1 MYYGFNFN
9 KPTYLNLFMGK
20 KGIDYQKLNS
30 DLENFVEPNMNY
42 CCQCGKCSAGCP
54 VIELY
59 EYKPHQIIS
68 LIQSGQMEKIVNSNT
83 IWLCV
88 ECDICSTR
96 CPEDISIAAIM
107 NHLRV
112 ATWQED
118 TRKNKNISK
127 FYRLFVKILQF
138 FGRSYEPGLIMGL
151 NVGTG
156 RLFNDAD
163 IAVDILKKRKIKI
176 LPELI
181 KGRKGLGKVIK
192 KYE

>member
-1 MYYGFNFN
+1 MGN
-9 KPTYLNLFMGK
+9 KEIN
-20 KGIDYQKLNS
+20 YQKIKG
-30 DLENFVEPNMNY
+30 DLQNYIEPNINY

-54 VIELY
+54 VVDLY

-68 LIQSGQMEKIVNSNT
+68 LIQSGQMDKIVNSDT

-88 ECDICSTR
+88 ECDICSDR
-96 CPEDISIAAIM
+96 CPEKISIAAIM

-112 ATWQED
+112 VTWKES
-118 TRKNKNISK
+118 TRKEKSISK
-127 FYRLFVKILQF
+127 FYRLFNKVVQI

-156 RLFNDAD
+156 RFFNDAD

-176 LPELI
+176 LPEMV
-181 KGRKGLGKVIK
+181 KGRKKMGKVIK
-192 KYE
+192 KYL

>member
-1 MYYGFNFN
+1 MKKQEIDLN
-9 KPTYLNLFMGK
+9 K
-20 KGIDYQKLNS
+20 IQEE
-30 DLENFVEPNMNY
+30 LEGYIEPNMNY

-54 VIELY
+54 VVEAY

-68 LIQSGQMEKIVNSNT
+68 LIQAGQMEKIINSNT

-96 CPEDISIAAIM
+96 CPEKISIASIM

-112 ATWQED
+112 ATWQ
-118 TRKNKNISK
+118 KNTKKDKNIAK
-127 FYRLFVKILQF
+127 FYKLFNFMVRF

-156 RLFNDAD
+156 RFFNDAD
-163 IAVDILKKRKIKI
+163 IAADILKKRKIKI
-176 LPELI
+176 LPEFV
-181 KGRKGLGKVIK
+181 KGRKEIGKVTK
-192 KYE
+192 KYQ